1 MRNLLKRSGLSASK
15 ASQKL
20 QQSLLF
26 GEVLSNEIKQTVLE
40 RKNKRDSMR
49 RILKETFGESV
60 DQFTL
65 QPPKQTTID
74 ENFQLLHQKLSN

>member
-15 ASQKL
+15 ASQEL

-40 RKNKRDSMR
+40 RKNERDSMR
-49 RILKETFGESV
+49 RVLKETFGESV
-60 DQFTL
+60 D
-65 QPPKQTTID
+65 
-74 ENFQLLHQKLSN
+74 

>member
-15 ASQKL
+15 ASQEL
-20 QQSLLF
+20 QQSLLLSLLF

-49 RILKETFGESV
+49 RVLKETFGESV
-60 DQFTL
+60 D
-65 QPPKQTTID
+65 
-74 ENFQLLHQKLSN
+74 